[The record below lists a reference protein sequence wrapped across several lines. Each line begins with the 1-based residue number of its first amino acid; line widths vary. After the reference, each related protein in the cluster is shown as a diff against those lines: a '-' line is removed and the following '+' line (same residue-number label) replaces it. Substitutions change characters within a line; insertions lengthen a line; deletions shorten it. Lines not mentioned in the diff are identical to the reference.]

1 MRDQIDEG
9 PGWFPLSILCNN
21 KINLF
26 FFSSMHK
33 LPYRSIQYSLII
45 YSSTFMVSKICDA
58 YIDYDTFWHII
69 TG

>member
-26 FFSSMHK
+26 FSSMQK
-33 LPYRSIQYSLII
+33 KPYRSIQYSLII

-58 YIDYDTFWHII
+58 YIHYDTFCHII